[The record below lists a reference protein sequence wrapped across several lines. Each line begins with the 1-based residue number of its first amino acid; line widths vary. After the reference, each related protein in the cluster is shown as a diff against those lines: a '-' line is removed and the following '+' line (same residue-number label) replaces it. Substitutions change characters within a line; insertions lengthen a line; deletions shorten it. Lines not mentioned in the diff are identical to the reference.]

1 MYKNVLRAIED
12 IGIYPSISLI
22 LFFTFFVIMV
32 FYLIKKGKHYWD
44 DAANLPLED
53 EKINSNQSDQ

>member
-22 LFFTFFVIMV
+22 LFFTFFVIMII
-32 FYLIKKGKHYWD
+32 YLIKKGKHYWD
-44 DAANLPLED
+44 DVARLPLEVD
-53 EKINSNQSDQ
+53 NFNYNQSEQ